1 VTSFI
6 DAAEYYG
13 NNIRRTKIQEQVD
26 FFLAFK
32 ELLLGTLQ
40 YVNANFKLGL
50 NWNPNGDAFSA
61 HFGKSAPVPQAAAEA
76 KVASK
81 SSQPKEEAKVE
92 VKKESKLEPR
102 KYERGISWIFD
113 RFSNR
118 KDLELEEQECGMKK
132 GVMIEN
138 SDNCV
143 YQIKGKVKTVLI
155 SNCKSV
161 GVIVQD
167 VVSSVDV
174 VNCAKIQ
181 IQAVGKVPSVQ
192 IDKTDGCEI
201 YLMTAGTYDDLL
213 IATAKSQDMT
223 ITFPDP
229 KNPEDYKMEAIPHQ
243 FVHRLQSGKVVSEV
257 SELYR

>member
-1 VTSFI
+1 M
-6 DAAEYYG
+6 
-13 NNIRRTKIQEQVD
+13 D

-32 ELLLGTLQ
+32 EILLGTLQ

-50 NWNPNGDAFSA
+50 NWNPKGDAFSA
-61 HFGKSAPVPQAAAEA
+61 HFGKSAPVSQPAPEA

-81 SSQPKEEAKVE
+81 SSQPKEEAK
-92 VKKESKLEPR
+92 KESKPEPR

-118 KDLELEEQECGMKK
+118 KDLELAEEECGMKK

-138 SDNCV
+138 CDNCV
-143 YQIKGKVKTVLI
+143 FQIKGKVKTVLI
-155 SNCKSV
+155 SNCKAV

-167 VVSSVDV
+167 IVSSVDI

-181 IQAVGKVPSVQ
+181 LQATGKVPSVQ

-229 KNPEDYKMEAIPHQ
+229 KNPEEYKMEAIPHQ
-243 FVHRLQSGKVVSEV
+243 FVHRLQNGKVASEV